1 MRSSSSLCAPIVSHC
16 GVPVKPVIPLAAA
29 TLVLLR
35 DTNPGVE
42 VLLTQ
47 RHRAN
52 KFAGGDFVFP
62 GGKIEVDD
70 NPDDAI
76 AWCRGLDAARAAAR
90 LGTPDTRTAIGYWV
104 GAIRETFEEVGIL
117 LAYDAAGAWAR
128 VDAPRFA
135 EYRVACQRDNQAFWT
150 MVKTERFTLA
160 TDRFVFFAHWITPE
174 ESPYRYDTHFFA
186 APLPEG
192 QEPVADEHEVV
203 AMRWMSP
210 LGAIDAFRR
219 GEISLRNP
227 TVQNLKLCDGPSV
240 KDVLAQLETREVPVI
255 RPRVIMEGD
264 TRRVLMPGDP
274 GWY

>member
-1 MRSSSSLCAPIVSHC
+1 
-16 GVPVKPVIPLAAA
+16 VPVKPVTPLPAA

-35 DTNPGVE
+35 ETNPGVE

-47 RHRAN
+47 RHTAN

-76 AWCRGLDAARAAAR
+76 AWCTGLDPARAAAR
-90 LGTPDTRTAIGYWV
+90 IGTPDTRTAIGYWV
-104 GAIRETFEEVGIL
+104 GAIRETFEEVGVL
-117 LAYDAAGAWAR
+117 LAYDAAGNPAR
-128 VDAPRFA
+128 VDAPRFD
-135 EYRVACQRDNQAFWT
+135 EYRAACQTDNPAFWT
-150 MVKTERFTLA
+150 MVKTERFKLA

-192 QEPVADEHEVV
+192 QTPVADDHEVV
-203 AMRWMSP
+203 DMRWFSP
-210 LGAIDAFRR
+210 HGAIDAFQR

-227 TVQNLKLCDGPSV
+227 TVQNLKLCDGASV
-240 KDVLAQLETREVPVI
+240 KEVLERLDTREVPTI
-255 RPRVIMEGD
+255 RPRVIMEGEK
-264 TRRVLMPGDP
+264 RKILMPGDP
-274 GWY
+274 GYY

>member
-1 MRSSSSLCAPIVSHC
+1 
-16 GVPVKPVIPLAAA
+16 
-29 TLVLLR
+29 VLLR

-70 NPDDAI
+70 NPDDAV
-76 AWCRGLDAARAAAR
+76 AWCVGLDPARASAR
-90 LGTPDTRTAIGYWV
+90 IGTADAKTAIGYWI
-104 GAIRETFEEVGIL
+104 GAIRETFEEVGVL
-117 LAYDAAGAWAR
+117 LAYDASGQWAR

-135 EYRVACQRDNQAFWT
+135 DYRAACQNENQAFWT
-150 MVKTERFTLA
+150 MIKTEKLKLA
-160 TDRFVFFAHWITPE
+160 TDRLVFFAHWITPE

-186 APLPEG
+186 GPIPDG
-192 QEPVADEHEVV
+192 QEPKGDDHEVV
-203 AMRWMSP
+203 DLRWLSP
-210 LGAIDAFRR
+210 RGAIDAFKR

-227 TVQNLKLCDGPSV
+227 TVQNLELCDGPSV
-240 KDVLAQLETREVPVI
+240 KDVMAAVGVRDVPVI

-264 TRRVLMPGDP
+264 KRRVLMPGDP
-274 GWY
+274 GYW

>member
-1 MRSSSSLCAPIVSHC
+1 M
-16 GVPVKPVIPLAAA
+16 PVKPVTPLPAA

-35 DTNPGVE
+35 DAASGVE

-70 NPDDAI
+70 NPDDAV
-76 AWCRGLDAARAAAR
+76 AWCTGLDPERAAAR
-90 LGTPDTRTAIGYWV
+90 IGVPGDARTAIGYWV

-117 LAYDAAGAWAR
+117 LAYDAAGHPAR

-135 EYRVACQRDNQAFWT
+135 EYRAACQKENQAFWT
-150 MVKTERFTLA
+150 MIRAEGLRLA
-160 TDRFVFFAHWITPE
+160 TDRLVFFAHWITPE

-186 APLPEG
+186 APVPEG
-192 QEPVADEHEVV
+192 QTPSADDQEVV
-203 AMRWMSP
+203 GMRWLSP
-210 LGAIDAFRR
+210 RGAIDAFKR

-227 TVQNLKLCDGPSV
+227 TVQNLKFFDGTTSV
-240 KDVLAQLETREVPVI
+240 KEALERVKGRDVPTI
-255 RPRVIMEGD
+255 RPRVIVEGD

-274 GWY
+274 GWF